1 MNPHE
6 SASMNAYLHKR
17 FPCGQQSNAV
27 TSLVHIAEPKPTAN
41 RANANLVA
49 HGNLRERK
57 LHRLMNRTH
66 AFAPTTH

>member
-1 MNPHE
+1 
-6 SASMNAYLHKR
+6 
-17 FPCGQQSNAV
+17 V
-27 TSLVHIAEPKPTAN
+27 TSLVQIAEPKPTAH